1 MPNFAK
7 KTIDWQLE
15 LDQGITEFIRGSQLC
30 HRTNRLA
37 IRIRNFYVDANF
49 TIGPIDWQLQLDQ
62 GVTEFY
68 VAATFAIGPI
78 EWQLEIRPGHH

>member
-7 KTIDWQLE
+7 KQST
-15 LDQGITEFIRGSQLC
+15 G
-30 HRTNRLA
+30 N
-37 IRIRNFYVDANF
+37 
-49 TIGPIDWQLQLDQ
+49 WQLQLDQ